1 MTLKVEYLSDVEAVF
16 ETAVGFESGDQE
28 SSIYE
33 QLNVGKYRKTVPLN
47 TDVLTPRKKT
57 VV

>member
-16 ETAVGFESGDQE
+16 ETAVAFESGDQE

-33 QLNVGKYRKTVPLN
+33 QLNVEKYRKTVPLN